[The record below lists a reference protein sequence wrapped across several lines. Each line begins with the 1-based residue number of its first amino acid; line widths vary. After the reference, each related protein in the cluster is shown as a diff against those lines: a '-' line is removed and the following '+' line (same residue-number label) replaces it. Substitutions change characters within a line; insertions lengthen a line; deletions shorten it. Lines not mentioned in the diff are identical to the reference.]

1 MKPQLHTTT
10 QVAVADLKPHPK
22 NYREHPE
29 DQLDHIANSIKQHG
43 IYRNVVVAEDNI
55 ILAGHGV
62 VKACRRM
69 GIEKIPVIKLDITSD
84 SMQALKLLAGDNEIG
99 RLAEVDDRQ
108 LTDMLKE
115 IKEFDPEGL
124 IGTGYD
130 GMMLANL
137 AMVTRA
143 SHELKDINQAAEWVG
158 MPDYEAKE
166 DVLKLSISFRCQ
178 EDREQ
183 FCRVAGIP
191 MGKNPTGTWATWWPE
206 REDEDLRSVA
216 YQ

>member
-1 MKPQLHTTT
+1 MKPQLHKTTT
-10 QVAVADLKPHPK
+10 IAVADLKGHPK

-29 DQLDHIANSIKQHG
+29 DQLDHIAKSIEQHG
-43 IYRNVVVAEDNI
+43 IYRNVVVAKDNI

-69 GIEKIPVIKLDITSD
+69 GIVEIPVIKLDIDSD

-99 RLAEVDDRQ
+99 RLAEVDDRM

-137 AMVTRA
+137 AMVTRPA
-143 SHELKDINQAAEWVG
+143 HEIKDINEAAEWLG
-158 MPDYEAKE
+158 MPDYEPKQDAVKF
-166 DVLKLSISFRCQ
+166 SISFRSN

-183 FCRVAGIP
+183 FASLVGLP
-191 MGKNPTGTWATWWPE
+191 TGSNPTGTWSVWWPE

-216 YQ
+216 YK